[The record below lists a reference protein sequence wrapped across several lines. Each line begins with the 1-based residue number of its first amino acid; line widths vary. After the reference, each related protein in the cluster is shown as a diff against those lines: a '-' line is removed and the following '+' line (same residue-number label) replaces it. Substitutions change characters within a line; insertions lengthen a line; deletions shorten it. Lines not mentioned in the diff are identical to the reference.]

1 MKKKKTPGV
10 IFKQSFVLSDS
21 TGSSFSGY
29 LDYMNRPQAFDKEKY
44 QDDSL
49 YKNYLGYMDSREK
62 SDGLFDINS
71 DRLDEMQKENYQKL
85 YDESQAKGCPMYQ
98 GVISFDNDF
107 LREHGLMAGEE
118 KLDKRRLKEIARQGM
133 TAMLEA
139 SHLDITN
146 TVWTAAIHTNTDNIH
161 IHFSLIEK
169 EKVKRRFDKIEVE
182 AFDKLKSKAANLIIG
197 DKKVREISALYRD
210 ALIPGLREQMRAGNI
225 PAEELIKQLP
235 DNIPWEYNRE
245 SFAPYRQLV
254 RGCIDKMIQSDPQ
267 TAEDFKK
274 FNAALDSYSTDLMRL
289 YGQGNRKLWERY
301 KGNKLEDFYA
311 RAGNSL
317 LKSLRGIADNGDST
331 GQDCREWQKKTDARF
346 RQYQSSPQAEK
357 MQNLQSYL
365 KTRRTFLA
373 GISAAQRRAL
383 KDYRR
388 HLKKLRDEF
397 ELEQDRASAQ
407 SVGYSK
413 EY

>member
-1 MKKKKTPGV
+1 
-10 IFKQSFVLSDS
+10 
-21 TGSSFSGY
+21 
-29 LDYMNRPQAFDKEKY
+29 
-44 QDDSL
+44 
-49 YKNYLGYMDSREK
+49 
-62 SDGLFDINS
+62 
-71 DRLDEMQKENYQKL
+71 
-85 YDESQAKGCPMYQ
+85 MYQ

-107 LREHGLMAGEE
+107 LREYGLMVGEE
-118 KLDKRRLKEIARQGM
+118 KLDKNRLKHIARQGM
-133 TAMLEA
+133 TTMLEA
-139 SHLDITN
+139 SHLDISN
-146 TVWTAAIHTNTDNIH
+146 VVWTAAIHTNEDNIH
-161 IHFSLIEK
+161 IHFSYIEK
-169 EKVKRRFDKIEVE
+169 EKVHRKYDKVEVS

-210 ALIPGLREQMRAGNI
+210 TLIPGLREQMRAGNI

-267 TAEDFKK
+267 AAEDFKK
-274 FNAALDSYSTDLMRL
+274 FNAALDSCSTDLMRL

-317 LKSLRGIADNGDST
+317 LKSLRGITDNGENQ
-331 GQDCREWQKKTDARF
+331 GQDCKEWQKKTDARF
-346 RQYQSSPQAEK
+346 RQFQSSPQAEK

-365 KTRRTFLA
+365 ITRRHFLN

-388 HLKKLRDEF
+388 HIKKLQQEF
-397 ELEQDRASAQ
+397 EQEQNRTSAQ
-407 SVGYSK
+407 YAGYSRD
-413 EY
+413 Y